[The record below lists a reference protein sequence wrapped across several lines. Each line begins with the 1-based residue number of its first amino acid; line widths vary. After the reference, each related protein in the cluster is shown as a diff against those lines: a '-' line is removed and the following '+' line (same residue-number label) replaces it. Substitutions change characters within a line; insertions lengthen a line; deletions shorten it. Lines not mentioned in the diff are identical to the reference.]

1 MSLLII
7 NTLSEN
13 DAETQNAINK
23 LTEKTDKYKV
33 INTNELNIS
42 HCTGCCACMLDTP
55 GECCLNDDYKEVF
68 LSLFEYN
75 NIVFI
80 SDTSF
85 GFINHKTINVIQRMF
100 PLVTVL
106 SCFENG
112 KILHIPRYDMTLR
125 LALLYKGSANKEI
138 LTKWFEK
145 YAEHFSSI
153 PVGVFSLNDFEEGY
167 KCIL

>member
-7 NTLSEN
+7 NTTAEN

-23 LTEKTDKYKV
+23 LIANVNKYKV
-33 INTNELNIS
+33 INTAELNIS
-42 HCTGCCACMLDTP
+42 HCTGCCACMLNTP
-55 GECCLNDDYKEVF
+55 GKCCLNDDYKEIF
-68 LSLFEYN
+68 LSLFEYE

-85 GFINHKTINVIQRMF
+85 GFIDHKTINVIQRMF

-106 SCFENG
+106 SEFKNG
-112 KILHIPRYDMTLR
+112 KILHTPRYDLTLK
-125 LALLYKGSANKEI
+125 LALLYKGTVNEEV

-153 PVGVFSLNDFEEGY
+153 HVGVFSINDFEEVC
-167 KCIL
+167 KCIS